1 MKKYLYSIL
10 LLFVVFLT
18 GCGTKDVVYDTENT
32 VDGSTDEEEKES
44 EAGSGSMLSETLGI
58 PDGNWKEEIGS
69 GADKILI
76 RAMVEV
82 PEVTDMYTQEVSEHY
97 YTPEEQKKIAEYF
110 MDADTIQ
117 VNKKAVTTKEWVQK
131 ALNYY
136 SDQLEVEEDVVPFGG
151 TKEYIAMLS
160 NEKKRLEALI
170 NEIPSINDVSESVQ
184 DYSENHYIGSKG
196 DVEYTLSFDVD
207 AETNTSSWTLEAVDG
222 NNFTEGTI
230 GKYAPWHNAASTERN
245 DNICEMTKEQA
256 CLKAEELCRALGISD
271 MKVAEVYD
279 LVLLKENDETDGI
292 SILEFSEYN
301 GYSIELTR
309 NIHGV
314 NVDIDLYYGD
324 GTYLDTTTTEKPY
337 DLEKVIVELN
347 DKGIIS
353 MSYEGCMTAEDVGNA
368 VKLLSFEQVQEIF
381 RKELE
386 GLGGE
391 SDTWRNLSLV
401 YTRITDE
408 TMPDQYCYIP
418 AWRLKGDSVAAKDN
432 IWINA
437 IDGSRIDPDKAGFI
451 YYVSPKEHLKNMWIY
466 FDRDNPDY

>member
-32 VDGSTDEEEKES
+32 VDGSTDEKEKGS

-58 PDGNWKEEIGS
+58 LDGNWKEEIGS

-82 PEVTDMYTQEVSEHY
+82 PEVSDMYTQEVSEHY

-117 VNKKAVTTKEWVQK
+117 VNKKAVITKEWVQK

-136 SDQLEVEEDVVPFGG
+136 SDQLEAEEGTVPYSG
-151 TKEYIAMLS
+151 TKEYRAMLS
-160 NEKKRLEALI
+160 NEKKRMEALI
-170 NEIPSINDVSESVQ
+170 NEVPSIDDVSESVQ

-207 AETNTSSWTLEAVDG
+207 ETMNTSSWTLEAADG
-222 NNFTEGTI
+222 NDFTEGTI
-230 GKYAPWHNAASTERN
+230 VKYAPWHHAAVTEGN
-245 DNICEMTKEQA
+245 DNICGMTREQA
-256 CLKAEELCRALGISD
+256 CLKAEELCMELGISG
-271 MKVAEVYD
+271 MEAAQVHD
-279 LVLLKENDETDGI
+279 LELWVENDESDG
-292 SILEFSEYN
+292 SGILEHSEYN

-353 MSYEGCMTAEDVGNA
+353 MSYEGCMNAEDMGNA
-368 VKLLSFEQVQEIF
+368 VKLLSFGQVQEIF
-381 RKELE
+381 RKELA
-386 GLGGE
+386 GLRGE
-391 SDTWRNLSLV
+391 LDTWRNLSLV
-401 YTRITDE
+401 YTRIADE

-418 AWRLKGDSVAAKDN
+418 AWRLKGDSVSAMDN

-466 FDRDNPDY
+466 FDQDNPDY